1 MFSMSHRLFS
11 GMAKHTQK
19 MRALLPVDF
28 FLTVQWENA
37 IMIVFSSRQAIAPS
51 EVRSFR
57 GRIFYRLRRSDHQCG
72 VQQGSELITAERDHQ
87 SDREHRGEAAAGAG
101 EFHGIASFRSKWRAG
116 PELNRPV
123 RAWHPAA
130 ELRRPYMTRCR
141 WREGAANIRRQRAP
155 LVPRRSSP
163 LAQGCQGVVLLRS
176 RCAKADLLPGMRAL
190 PELHRGHPRG
200 EGGAASYGT
209 AAYKTRR

>member
-101 EFHGIASFRSKWRAG
+101 EFHGITSFRSKWRAG

-130 ELRRPYMTRCR
+130 ELRRPYDPPPKAKDSQHQKTA
-141 WREGAANIRRQRAP
+141 GDP
-155 LVPRRSSP
+155 LDPRRCSP
-163 LAQGCQGVVLLRS
+163 LAQGCQGVE
-176 RCAKADLLPGMRAL
+176 D
-190 PELHRGHPRG
+190 
-200 EGGAASYGT
+200 
-209 AAYKTRR
+209 